1 MLSSYC
7 EYVCFTEKNGIVAI
21 LDLGV
26 DYKYDSL
33 TFR

>member
-7 EYVCFTEKNGIVAI
+7 MYVFTEKNGIVTI

-33 TFR
+33 TLR